1 MSLLAGA
8 GPVSYTHL
16 DVYKRQAG
24 ERLALVAAFIA
35 VLVTLRHEANI
46 RRLVR
51 GEEPRI
57 APGRKPQ
64 GPTS

>member
-1 MSLLAGA
+1 VAIGTSPLIGWAL
-8 GPVSYTHL
+8 
-16 DVYKRQAG
+16 AG